1 MSRQAGIIGTGGVA
15 GMGLLG
21 VHDEDDIGTEPVDA
35 SHAGGYAESDAID
48 LVAVADIDE
57 EKLERFGEV
66 WDIPA
71 DRQYLGHEAMLEAE
85 DLDVVSVATP
95 TYLHH
100 DHVVD
105 AVRVGDPDA
114 VWCEKPIASS
124 VTDAR
129 EMIDDCA
136 ETDTALVVNHTSR
149 FTDNMSTVREHVSD
163 GLIGDI
169 QSITGLFRR
178 ELLRNSTHVLD
189 TMVFMTGSRGEHVS
203 GYLNGENDAV
213 DALGAS
219 ESVDDSGGGGHIV
232 FEDGTFATVDCTAS
246 REASTYAYHFL
257 GTDGRIEINIIDGS
271 WRYWDLEDGYHV
283 ERELPGVE
291 PDPDEYAKGF
301 ANAVDHIDAV
311 LAGDEQNRSS
321 GEAAVRSLEIIVGL
335 YVSDFTGG
343 RVSLPLDRPL
353 EDVTIKSW

>member
-1 MSRQAGIIGTGGVA
+1 
-15 GMGLLG
+15 MGLLG

-35 SHAGGYAESDAID
+35 SHAGGYAESEAVD

-57 EKLERFGEV
+57 AKLERFGDV
-66 WDIPA
+66 WDIPE
-71 DRQYLGHEAMLEAE
+71 DKRYLGHDAMLEAE

-95 TYLHH
+95 TFLHH

-129 EMIDDCA
+129 EMIDACD

-149 FTDNMSTVREHVSD
+149 FTDNMSTVRDHVRD
-163 GLIGDI
+163 GLIGDVK
-169 QSITGLFRR
+169 SITGLFRR

-189 TMVFMTGSRGEHVS
+189 TMVFVTDSRGEHVS
-203 GYLNGENDAV
+203 GYLNDTNDAV
-213 DALGAS
+213 DALGAT
-219 ESVDDSGGGGHIV
+219 ESVDDSGGGGHVV

-246 REASTYAYHFL
+246 REASTYAYHFI
-257 GTDGRIEINIIDGS
+257 GTDGRIEINIVDGT
-271 WRYWDLEDGYHV
+271 WQYWDLVDGHHV
-283 ERELPGVE
+283 EKDLPGVD
-291 PDPDEYAKGF
+291 PDPDEYARGF

-311 LAGDEQNRSS
+311 IAGDEQNRSS
-321 GEAAVRSLEIIVGL
+321 GEDAVRSLEIIVGL